1 MKKIFIVFCCA
12 ALLSSCSIS
21 MDQIMALVITPT
33 SQPRSLATGTSPF
46 ELVPTSTAEVIQT
59 ATYTL
64 TPTLVGYKSPTPTE
78 LILPTEAVT
87 ETPTPLY
94 VSNLTN
100 PLVDLGNFVSVSLS
114 GETFYRSGSCE
125 PLSVKFTAQAGDAQN
140 TAFVVLS
147 VRFKSKQTGATGKWA
162 GITMQNS
169 GMGTFTHELI
179 PGDIKGLD
187 LFKDAWVEYQLVATD
202 SKTKE
207 VGRTGI
213 FKESLT
219 LLDCLPTATPSPTT
233 TPLKP

>member
-1 MKKIFIVFCCA
+1 MKKLFIVACCA
-12 ALLSSCSIS
+12 ALLSSCSVS
-21 MDQIMALVITPT
+21 MDQLMALVTTPT

-46 ELVPTSTAEVIQT
+46 ELVPTSTPEILPT
-59 ATYTL
+59 STYTF
-64 TPTLVGYKSPTPTE
+64 TPTLVGFKSPTPTE

-100 PLVDLGNFVSVSLS
+100 PLIDLGNFVSVSLS
-114 GETFYRSGSCE
+114 GDTFYRSGSCQ
-125 PLSVKFTAQAGDAQN
+125 PLSVKLTAQVGDAQN

-147 VRFKSKQTGATGKWA
+147 VRFKSKESGATGKWA
-162 GITMQNS
+162 GITMQNN

-179 PGDIKGLD
+179 PGDVKGLD

-207 VGRTGI
+207 LGRTGI

-219 LLDCLPTATPSPTT
+219 LLDCLPTATPSPTQ